1 MVSHSNADFIWIRY
15 SDLDKSGANLHFF
28 WIVVQIDSDNGF
40 NPEDYHFIQISYI
53 LLIIHLSK
61 ATFPL
66 ETDIGTAYF

>member
-1 MVSHSNADFIWIRY
+1 MVSHSNADIIWIRY
-15 SDLDKSGANLHFF
+15 SGANLHFF